1 MSSTD
6 SQHVPSGN
14 TKEEERSGEWYGQW
28 SKNWLFEHI
37 HPSGRLQKRMFIS
50 KWASGEKTD
59 GERFLQTLIIA
70 GGSRGHA
77 GGSGCAGRH
86 DGSRIFH
93 RLVRWRNS
101 HEM

>member
-1 MSSTD
+1 MS
-6 SQHVPSGN
+6 
-14 TKEEERSGEWYGQW
+14 
-28 SKNWLFEHI
+28 
-37 HPSGRLQKRMFIS
+37 IS

-86 DGSRIFH
+86 DAAASSTDWSDGGTA
-93 RLVRWRNS
+93 
-101 HEM
+101 MK